1 MNVNFEEVIINA
13 IKNKF
18 TGRIIFLGPQG
29 DVVRVVF
36 VEGKIKDVD
45 STWDSSPKELERI
58 KEWKEGKILL
68 KLSKLSKRN

>member
-13 IKNKF
+13 IKNKW

-29 DVVRVVF
+29 GIVRVVF

-45 STWDSSPKELERI
+45 ST
-58 KEWKEGKILL
+58 
-68 KLSKLSKRN
+68 LSKRN